1 MFLQC
6 YAGSA
11 QGGSS
16 TTQGRG
22 ATGGTRRR
30 TTGAPGSVQQQQQRR
45 GQGAQILARAGAG
58 AGLGG
63 DSGRV
68 SWQTLIAV
76 SAWCLLGVGTRVAL
90 YERLL

>member
-16 TTQGRG
+16 TTQGCG
-22 ATGGTRRR
+22 TTGGTRRW
-30 TTGAPGSVQQQQQRR
+30 TTGAPGSIQQQQQQQRR

-76 SAWCLLGVGTRVAL
+76 SGWLQVASWCGS
-90 YERLL
+90 EFC